1 MQRIPQ
7 KLITLSMGIILSQ
20 SLLVACS
27 PVNVAKDAV
36 NPDSKA
42 AEALLKSTGLS
53 VGSVDEALL
62 KAANAIQEGKM
73 DLAQLYYIKGFELQP
88 TNIEL
93 LQKMAELYV
102 HLEKYE
108 LAEVSFKLILKQ
120 QPNNIKVQEEY
131 GLLLLKER
139 KYQEAK
145 TSLGAVVAKQ
155 LSGSAYNGL
164 GIIAT
169 VQGNLIEAEAL
180 FKKADRIVPNN
191 PEILNNLGFAL
202 YSAEKYPEAMAY
214 YNLALQIAPGFKK
227 ALYNYALL
235 QGRLGNYDL
244 AYDAFVKVSSE
255 AEANNNLGYIA
266 MMKGDY
272 VKANE
277 YLQEAIK
284 FSPNYYK
291 KANDNLKHLK
301 DLENNKIFN

>member
-145 TSLGAVVAKQ
+145 KIPGKSWLTFRGSKGRWK
-155 LSGSAYNGL
+155 SGHYRLTPLQIVTVREKS
-164 GIIAT
+164 T
-169 VQGNLIEAEAL
+169 VQ
-180 FKKADRIVPNN
+180 P
-191 PEILNNLGFAL
+191 
-202 YSAEKYPEAMAY
+202 
-214 YNLALQIAPGFKK
+214 
-227 ALYNYALL
+227 
-235 QGRLGNYDL
+235 
-244 AYDAFVKVSSE
+244 
-255 AEANNNLGYIA
+255 
-266 MMKGDY
+266 
-272 VKANE
+272 
-277 YLQEAIK
+277 
-284 FSPNYYK
+284 
-291 KANDNLKHLK
+291 KHPR
-301 DLENNKIFN
+301 F